1 MTDQELLQAIGQ
13 VVENK
18 LEPMRLDIR
27 ALRSSVQRLDSR
39 MDRLEFNMDRLESR
53 IKQLESRTDKLEG
66 AVHGIR
72 VYMDTDQRRTMNL
85 LLEGQQA
92 LWDRFVPYEEFDPLE
107 DRTKVLEMTVK
118 LHSQEIQELQLA

>member
-1 MTDQELLQAIGQ
+1 MIGH
-13 VVENK
+13 VVEKK
-18 LEPMRLDIR
+18 LEPMRLHIR
-27 ALRSSVQRLDSR
+27 ALRSSVQHLDSR
-39 MDRLEFNMDRLESR
+39 MYRLECNMYRLESR
-53 IKQLESRTDKLEG
+53 INQSESRTDKLEG